1 MKSTKLYQ
9 AIALA
14 SMSWILGG
22 TAHAQ
27 TAKTYTVPVVV
38 HVIASSNNEVM
49 SSMTETRITAA
60 IARTNSLFQGTL
72 TAGSLDGFGSL
83 QGHGDIEFK
92 LAKKTPTGAATN
104 GIDYII
110 NSSYAT
116 NSGNNI
122 PSLTAKYNWDSTKYL
137 NIYVLESVFS
147 GSTVT
152 GVAYLPSSKANDA
165 SYNAVLLHYKAVG
178 GVGSTAQQP
187 LWAKYEGVM
196 AHEIGHSMNLK
207 HTYGDSNNT
216 GVSCGDDGISDTIVT
231 DGYYEDGS
239 KTSTTHYTPAG
250 MSGCGSSHYT
260 NVENVMDYGRYQT
273 MFTNG
278 QITMVSNTLASATW
292 GRNKLWTAQ
301 NLIDTGVNSGSTTP
315 TPSTPT
321 TLVSGVAQ
329 TVPAISADGNKMY
342 QIVLPAGK
350 SSLTVTLSPAT
361 GATGDADLYLKL
373 GTAPSR
379 TVYDR
384 RSWSNTNTE
393 NVSVTSPAAGT
404 YYIMVDSYGIATSG
418 VTIKAVVQ

>member
-1 MKSTKLYQ
+1 MKSGKLYQ
-9 AIALA
+9 ALALA
-14 SMSWILGG
+14 SMATLFGS
-22 TAHAQ
+22 AAQAQ
-27 TAKTYTVPVVV
+27 TTKTYTIPVVV
-38 HVIASSNNEVM
+38 HVIASSNNTVI
-49 SSMTETRITAA
+49 SSMTQTRIEAA
-60 IARTNSLFQGTL
+60 LARTNSLFQGTL
-72 TAGSLDGFGSL
+72 TAGTLDGFGSL
-83 QGHGDIEFK
+83 QGHGSIEFK
-92 LAKKTPTGAATN
+92 LAKKTPTGAATT

-110 NSSYAT
+110 NSNYAT
-116 NSGNNI
+116 NAGNTI
-122 PSLTAKYNWDSTKYL
+122 PSLTANYNWDSNKYL

-147 GSTVT
+147 GSSVT
-152 GVAYLPSSKANDA
+152 GVAYLPSSKANDN

-207 HTYGDSNNT
+207 HTFGDSNNP
-216 GVSCGDDGISDTIVT
+216 GDSCGDDGISDTVIT
-231 DGYYEDGS
+231 DGLYEDGT

-250 MSGCGSSHYT
+250 MSGCGTSHYT

-292 GRNKLWTAQ
+292 GRNKLWSAQ

-315 TPSTPT
+315 SPAV

-329 TVPAISADGNKMY
+329 TVPAISVDGNKLY

-350 SSLTVTLSPAT
+350 SSLTVTLSPGS

-373 GTAPSR
+373 GSAPSR

-393 NVSVTSPAAGT
+393 NVAVTSPAAGT
-404 YYIMVDSYGIATSG
+404 YYIMVDSYGVATSG